1 MNKILI
7 KNIVLFLFPVLIPV
21 FILGSFAII
30 ITDKYMKESITT
42 NNLNLLQQLDQQTS
56 LVLNDMHLLHLDY
69 NWNPEIILSLQNILD
84 SEYLTLQQKRNL
96 EYGEGTLRRK
106 EIATPYIHSIY
117 IYYMNDKD
125 RVLTSRAG
133 VTSISSMH
141 DTEWLEE
148 FDNSS
153 KQEELWMRTRS
164 ISEFSFEAPEPV
176 ISIYK
181 NIFKSSA
188 QHVEGIIVLNIYQSY
203 FKDLINELNHYQ
215 DQNIFVLDENQQKLY
230 ENTTSNSIDPA
241 ELDLT
246 NQQDAY
252 SIRLDG
258 NTYIVHQL
266 FSDEYQLRYISVI
279 EDNIIYSIPNQ
290 LRWFTLLFVLLSL
303 ILGATTIYYLSQ
315 KNAKH
320 VHKIISTLNTTSE
333 HGEWTKK
340 LSFKDNE
347 YQLIVQRILKNYVT
361 QSNLEKELKE
371 NKYQLQSAELLAL
384 QNQINPHFLSNT
396 LTIIYWRAM
405 ALTGQ
410 PNKVTKMV
418 ETLTDILHFSLRIKQ
433 HTVTLAEEIHHTQN
447 YIDIIKIRSDH
458 PISII
463 WDYDEKLLNKQV
475 LKFMLQPIIENSLSH
490 GVDHQSNQ
498 ELTIKIKIQAVEEEN
513 IHVTVI
519 DSGKG
524 ISKKN
529 LHALREGIPSE
540 LLSTKHIGL
549 ANINKRLDL
558 IFNGRYTFIIR
569 SKERW
574 GTSITIIHPIKN

>member
-1 MNKILI
+1 MKKILI

-21 FILGSFAII
+21 FLLGSFAIF

-84 SEYLTLQQKRNL
+84 SEYLSLQQKRNL

-117 IYYMNDKD
+117 IYYKNEKN
-125 RVLTSRAG
+125 RVLTSTNG
-133 VTSISSMH
+133 VISISSMH
-141 DTEWLEE
+141 DTEWLKE
-148 FDNSS
+148 FDPSS
-153 KQEELWMRTRS
+153 NQEELWMKTRS
-164 ISEFSFEAPEPV
+164 ISEFSFETPEPV

-181 NIFKSSA
+181 NIFKTNA
-188 QHVEGIIVLNIYQSY
+188 KQAEGIIVLNIYQSY
-203 FKDLINELNHYQ
+203 FEDLMNELNHYE
-215 DQNIFVLDENQQKLY
+215 DQNIFVLDKHQQKLY
-230 ENTTSNSIDPA
+230 ENKTSNRIDPS
-241 ELDLT
+241 ELDLE
-246 NQQDAY
+246 NQDEHY
-252 SIRLDG
+252 SITLDG
-258 NTYIVHQL
+258 RRYIVHQL
-266 FSDEYQLRYISVI
+266 FSEEYELRYISVI
-279 EDNIIYSIPNQ
+279 EDRIIYYIPNQ
-290 LRWFTLLFVLLSL
+290 LTWFTILLVLLSL

-320 VHKIISTLNTTSE
+320 VQKIISILNTTSQN
-333 HGEWTKK
+333 GNWTKK

-347 YQLIVQRILKNYVT
+347 YQLIVERILKNYVN

-371 NKYQLQSAELLAL
+371 KKYQLQTAELLAL

-418 ETLTDILHFSLRIKQ
+418 ETLTDILHFSIRMKQ
-433 HTVTLAEEIHHTQN
+433 HTVTLKEEIHHTQN
-447 YIDIIKIRSDH
+447 YIEIIKIRSDH
-458 PISII
+458 PFSII
-463 WDYDEKLLNKQV
+463 WDIEEKLLDKQV

-490 GVDHQSNQ
+490 GIDHQANQ
-498 ELTIKIKIQAVEEEN
+498 KLIIKIKIQAIKNHV
-513 IHVTVI
+513 HVTVL
-519 DSGKG
+519 DNGKG
-524 ISKKN
+524 IQREN
-529 LHALREGIPSE
+529 LHQLRRAINTEALS
-540 LLSTKHIGL
+540 SKHIGL

-558 IFNGRYTFIIR
+558 IFNSRYTLRIL
-569 SKERW
+569 SKEGW
-574 GTSITIIHPIKN
+574 GTSITIVHPLK

>member
-84 SEYLTLQQKRNL
+84 SEFLTLQQKRNL

-106 EIATPYIHSIY
+106 AIATPYIHSIY
-117 IYYMNDKD
+117 VYYMNDKD

-141 DTEWLEE
+141 DTEWFEE
-148 FDNSS
+148 FDKSS
-153 KQEELWMRTRS
+153 KKEELWMRTRS
-164 ISEFSFEAPEPV
+164 ISEFSFESPEPV

-181 NIFKSSA
+181 NIFKTSA

-203 FKDLINELNHYQ
+203 FKDLMNELNHYQ
-215 DQNIFVLDENQQKLY
+215 DQNIFVLDENHQKLY
-230 ENTTSNSIDPA
+230 ENTTSNSINPS

-246 NQQDAY
+246 NQQESY
-252 SIRLDG
+252 SMKLDG

-279 EDNIIYSIPNQ
+279 EDNIIYNIPNQ

-303 ILGATTIYYLSQ
+303 ILGAATIYYLSQ

-320 VHKIISTLNTTSE
+320 VHKIISTLNTTSQHE
-333 HGEWTKK
+333 EWTKK

-347 YQLIVQRILKNYVT
+347 YQLIVQRILKNYVN

-458 PISII
+458 PFSII
-463 WDYDEKLLNKQV
+463 WDYDEKLLDKQV
-475 LKFMLQPIIENSLSH
+475 LKFMLQPIIENSLAH
-490 GVDHQSNQ
+490 GIDHQSNQ
-498 ELTIKIKIQAVEEEN
+498 ELTIKIKIHVLEDK
-513 IHVTVI
+513 IHVTMI

-524 ISKKN
+524 ISKEN
-529 LHALREGIPSE
+529 LHALRREIQSE
-540 LLSTKHIGL
+540 SLSTKHIGL
-549 ANINKRLDL
+549 ANTNKRLEL
-558 IFNGRYTFIIR
+558 IFNSRYTFIIR

-574 GTSITIIHPIKN
+574 GTSITIVHPIKD